1 MESRDSTDKYPIQV
15 SFQELK
21 QCKDMHLSEGSADGW
36 MEKVLRT
43 YWLSIA
49 EEALNIPRFSALW
62 ALTEGDA
69 SGNNT
74 RSLPQTLY
82 SCHVVPCVCVCVC
95 VHQMTGWTNLRGP
108 FRSEGRLCILA
119 LNLSLHYTSRHTIS
133 LHSLP
138 PNLHLVTWLG
148 ADRHCSSNLGLC
160 QGSTPGLYCRDQ
172 PLVSLEC

>member
-1 MESRDSTDKYPIQV
+1 
-15 SFQELK
+15 
-21 QCKDMHLSEGSADGW
+21 

-95 VHQMTGWTNLRGP
+95 VCVYTKWQGEPTLGVPSGQK
-108 FRSEGRLCILA
+108 EGCA
-119 LNLSLHYTSRHTIS
+119 F
-133 LHSLP
+133 
-138 PNLHLVTWLG
+138 
-148 ADRHCSSNLGLC
+148 
-160 QGSTPGLYCRDQ
+160 
-172 PLVSLEC
+172 